1 MTFMPEWLTGSQNLT
16 TDNAMYKYFSPPPLS
31 CFTQTHTHADG
42 PRWVYLFFF
51 NTLWVWIP
59 LWLLYEAYH
68 TFLPALK
75 LHTARVTVGAG
86 GGGEG
91 EGKKRR

>member
-1 MTFMPEWLTGSQNLT
+1 M
-16 TDNAMYKYFSPPPLS
+16 
-31 CFTQTHTHADG
+31 
-42 PRWVYLFFF
+42 FFF

-75 LHTARVTVGAG
+75 LQTMVAKVAGTAGVLGGATFG
-86 GGGEG
+86 GESDSEGEGEG
-91 EGKKRR
+91 EGKKGR